1 MELIQSHRTPGPGPI
16 RIEAPELPVSIT
28 VQPGAEY
35 RQVHILADRGLG
47 AHAGPGG
54 PRGREM
60 RIFVGRPSLMASLFG
75 LRRRSTIS
83 GGSVVAAGR
92 GSIVSGGD
100 ISFSANGNGSR
111 VTIDGAPVRQRGIGV
126 HLTVPLGCTF
136 DIRGYDGLTVHYRD
150 NEMTFEAAAGI
161 GILER
166 V

>member
-1 MELIQSHRTPGPGPI
+1 MELIQSHRTPGPGPV

-28 VQPGAEY
+28 VQPDAEY

-75 LRRRSTIS
+75 LRRGSTIS
-83 GGSVVAAGR
+83 GGSVVATGK
-92 GSIVSGGD
+92 
-100 ISFSANGNGSR
+100 GSR
-111 VTIDGAPVRQRGIGV
+111 VTIDGVPVQRRGIGV

-136 DIRGYDGLTVHYRD
+136 DIRGHNGLTVHYGD
-150 NEMTFEAAAGI
+150 NEMTFEAATEI

-166 V
+166 A